1 MDMYMN
7 GAEVFTFTIKRI
19 PPLIDDILLFSNLI
33 KNDIDYFVL
42 HQANQYILKN
52 ISKRLGLDE
61 SVLPNKTQ
69 TEYGNQ
75 NSASIPGTI
84 NAYLSQSF
92 STSKLTSV
100 FAGFGIGLSW
110 GACIVKT
117 DNIFCPPVKEYSHYK
132 NG

>member
-1 MDMYMN
+1 M
-7 GAEVFTFTIKRI
+7 
-19 PPLIDDILLFSNLI
+19 LFSGLAKSN
-33 KNDIDYFVL
+33 IDYFVL

-84 NAYLSQSF
+84 NAYLTQSF
-92 STSKLTSV
+92 STSRLTSV

-110 GACIVKT
+110 GACIVRT
-117 DNIFCPPVKEYSHYK
+117 DNIFCPLVRGYSHHEQ
-132 NG
+132 G